1 MITKCSYKPLKPLF
15 LHRNLL
21 YMRRASAR
29 RVKPKVTRVNALLA
43 MAEKKQSDLTN
54 CTPGQYLTISHI
66 GYYVSKDDSPP
77 SSVRVE
83 VSLKKLCHKRRKEGA
98 APAVTTSFG
107 WTEVV
112 VNPSDAS
119 APPTVPTS
127 CVPAESF
134 STQNGSGPKT
144 FVLVVRVSP
153 QQGNRENEEPNNK
166 RRKVS
171 RSSSA
176 ASSEPL
182 RAELPVTDRAGRC
195 LLTDGEYDVLLTA
208 EPAGQPTAAASAT
221 PGRPGAN
228 SPRKTSWESF
238 DDGKPVPVPLD
249 AFSTAPTLKLRLAW
263 TNQPPQPT
271 VERPRPLQARDTNQ
285 PASAVAKRCGRGT
298 VKKEESSSSAN
309 SRESWS
315 VDKDRPPAGAG
326 SPPTPP
332 LILYQFIYG
341 PAARQQTEA
350 RQDLLCP
357 WCCLDCGKLY
367 PLLKHLQLCHARF
380 TFCYTPFARGARI
393 DVSLNESY
401 DSSYAGNPL
410 DLTRPPGARCGPG
423 RRTPSTSVLVC
434 RPRRQKPSLA
444 EFQQTETEERM
455 RPFVT
460 GHNRM
465 YHRTATN
472 LAIPPAELGYDS
484 EGEHDHP
491 WLRTKTRRM
500 IYEFSDVNEGEKALM
515 VMWNLH
521 VMKYNFVGDL
531 QMPQALAMF
540 IEQHGATIV
549 NRNLYRNFVLHLASL
564 YDFGVISPGHIHRAI
579 QQFQE
584 LVEGDGDLTSTLV
597 NNLLGAAS

>member
-1 MITKCSYKPLKPLF
+1 MK
-15 LHRNLL
+15 
-21 YMRRASAR
+21 RASR
-29 RVKPKVTRVNALLA
+29 KKLKSKLTHVDTLLS
-43 MAEKKQSDLTN
+43 MMEKKQHDLAH

-66 GYYVSKDDSPP
+66 GFYVSKDDSPP
-77 SSVRVE
+77 ASVRVE
-83 VSLKKLCHKRRKEGA
+83 TTLKKLCHKRRKEGA
-98 APAVTTSFG
+98 APVVTTSFG
-107 WTEVV
+107 TNEVV
-112 VNPSDAS
+112 VNPSEAS

-127 CVPAESF
+127 CIPAESF

-144 FVLVVRVSP
+144 FVLAVRVFP
-153 QQGNRENEEPNNK
+153 LPGNRENEEPNPK
-166 RRKVS
+166 RRKVG
-171 RSSSA
+171 RASSSA
-176 ASSEPL
+176 SAAAASSSEQL
-182 RAELPVTDRAGRC
+182 RAELAVTDRAGRC
-195 LLTDGEYDVLLTA
+195 LLSDGEYDVLLTA
-208 EPAGQPTAAASAT
+208 EEPPARETRA
-221 PGRPGAN
+221 GAG

-238 DDGKPVPVPLD
+238 DDGKAPVPLD
-249 AFSTAPTLKLRLAW
+249 SFQSAPTLKLRLAW
-263 TNQPPQPT
+263 TNQMPQPT
-271 VERPRPLQARDTNQ
+271 VERPRPLQPRDTNQ
-285 PASAVAKRCGRGT
+285 MAAGTKRGRS
-298 VKKEESSSSAN
+298 KKEESSSSAN

-315 VDKDRPPAGAG
+315 VDKEKPTGVEPA
-326 SPPTPP
+326 SPPPPP

-341 PAARQQTEA
+341 PASRQQTEA

-357 WCCLDCGKLY
+357 WCSLNCHKLY

-410 DLTRPPGARCGPG
+410 DLARPPTGRSGPG

-444 EFQQTETEERM
+444 EFQQSETEERM

-472 LAIPPAELGYDS
+472 LAIPPAELAYDS
-484 EGEHDHP
+484 EGEHDHT

-531 QMPQALAMF
+531 QMPAALSLF

-549 NRNLYRNFVLHLASL
+549 NRNLYRNFVLHLSSL

-584 LVEGDGDLTSTLV
+584 LVERDGLLTSTLV
-597 NNLLGAAS
+597 NNLLGATT